1 MSFPQN
7 FEIDYVR
14 VYTKNAP
21 CPIDKVISTSVNS
34 NTYHQASNLI
44 TASSEV
50 NSNLT
55 VTLRADQVIL
65 KPGFKVSGNSTG
77 VFRAYIDPCLQNTL
91 KSNENQV
98 SFKQSMNEEKSP
110 FLYPNPTD
118 GHLTIMN
125 AENLVEWHIFDINGR
140 NVLSQNNFRKS
151 TFTIE
156 TNLLLPG
163 LYFFKG
169 IMKDGKLIQESIIK
183 K

>member
-1 MSFPQN
+1 
-7 FEIDYVR
+7 
-14 VYTKNAP
+14 
-21 CPIDKVISTSVNS
+21 
-34 NTYHQASNLI
+34 
-44 TASSEV
+44 
-50 NSNLT
+50 
-55 VTLRADQVIL
+55 
-65 KPGFKVSGNSTG
+65 
-77 VFRAYIDPCLQNTL
+77 
-91 KSNENQV
+91 
-98 SFKQSMNEEKSP
+98 
-110 FLYPNPTD
+110 
-118 GHLTIMN
+118 MN